1 MRGEER
7 DDRITL
13 EELRYI
19 SVFQELTGVTVYR
32 CLVDEEFN
40 RLIFLVGKGEAG
52 RAIGRNGSKVRALKE
67 ILGRDIEVVEY
78 SEDLKEMVKN
88 LFPGVRIR
96 SIQISK
102 RGGGVMIR
110 LSVEEEDK
118 GVAIGRN
125 GKNVKRARLVLSRLF
140 GVERVVIR

>member
-102 RGGGVMIR
+102 RGGGVMVR

>member
-1 MRGEER
+1 MAG

-32 CLVDEEFN
+32 CVADSEFN

-52 RAIGRNGSKVRALKE
+52 RAIGRNGRNVKALRE
-67 ILGRDIEVVEY
+67 ILGRDVEVVEY
-78 SEDLKEMVKN
+78 SQDLREMIRN
-88 LFPGVRIR
+88 LFPSVRIKT
-96 SIQISK
+96 INISG
-102 RGGGVMIR
+102 RGESKVVTVN
-110 LSVEEEDK
+110 VEEADK

-125 GKNVKRARLVLSRLF
+125 GRNVKRARLVLGKLF
-140 GVERVVIR
+140 GVDRVIVR

>member
-40 RLIFLVGKGEAG
+40 RLIFLVGRGEAG
-52 RAIGRNGSKVRALKE
+52 RAIGRNGAKVRALKE
-67 ILGRDIEVVEY
+67 ILGKDIEVVEY

-102 RGGGVMIR
+102 RGGGVMVR
-110 LSVEEEDK
+110 LSVEEADK

-125 GKNVKRARLVLSRLF
+125 GRNVKRARLVLSRLF